1 MRRVGQ
7 VFSLL
12 TLLALTAAPGVS
24 AQGTTGAQT
33 GPVAVTTQN
42 NQAASAVT
50 IGPQGVTQTLPGG
63 GPAGN
68 FAYFRVWHSGTTPIR
83 LTYAPADPI
92 ATAGFGI
99 RIYSPTGA
107 LVDTVMG
114 ATDRGGVGIA
124 DYDLTTAETGWY
136 TIQVFNYTPQAAI
149 SFTIQG
155 VAAAPPQPVTAAAG
169 STTN

>member
-1 MRRVGQ
+1 

-12 TLLALTAAPGVS
+12 TLLALSAAPGVS
-24 AQGTTGAQT
+24 AQATTGAQK

-63 GPAGN
+63 GSGGN
-68 FAYFRVWHSGTTPIR
+68 FAYFRVWHAGSTPIR

-114 ATDRGGVGIA
+114 ATDRGGIGIA
-124 DYDLTTAETGWY
+124 DYDITSAETGWY
-136 TIQVFNYTPQAAI
+136 TIQVYNYTPQAAI

-155 VAAAPPQPVTAAAG
+155 VAEAPPQPVTTTAAG